1 MLRDEMKVT
10 CIKETE
16 PAPVALEN
24 IEYRIAI
31 HMQGAYENMLEVGR
45 CLNEAKE
52 AGLVPVSYTH
62 LDVYKRQVHARRVA
76 AGSQHTDSLHLQ
88 APL

>member
-10 CIKETE
+10 CIKETT

-52 AGLVPVSYTH
+52 AGLVPH
-62 LDVYKRQVHARRVA
+62 GQ
-76 AGSQHTDSLHLQ
+76 
-88 APL
+88 

>member
-45 CLNEAKE
+45 CLNEA
-52 AGLVPVSYTH
+52 
-62 LDVYKRQVHARRVA
+62 
-76 AGSQHTDSLHLQ
+76 
-88 APL
+88 

>member
-10 CIKETE
+10 CIKETT

-31 HMQGAYENMLEVGR
+31 HMQGAYENMLE
-45 CLNEAKE
+45 A
-52 AGLVPVSYTH
+52 VSYTH
-62 LDVYKRQVHARRVA
+62 LDVYKRQRYISAWRTFLIVYH
-76 AGSQHTDSLHLQ
+76 GSIQQSKHRGTCGRPFPYQS
-88 APL
+88 